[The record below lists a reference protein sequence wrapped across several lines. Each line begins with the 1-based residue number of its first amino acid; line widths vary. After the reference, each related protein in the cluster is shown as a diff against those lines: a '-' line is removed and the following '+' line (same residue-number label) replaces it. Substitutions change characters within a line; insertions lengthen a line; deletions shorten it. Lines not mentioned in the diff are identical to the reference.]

1 MNNNVYKGDVQPNH
15 KEYSVW
21 VDNKGSIKAFDGNAW
36 KASGIPIV
44 EELDPTATIGSVVC
58 YKQTVTVDK
67 EVATIN
73 KTGSVR
79 DLNYQIIDP
88 STNPNEY
95 FNTKGDVITKINF
108 LTPDV
113 ENIHSKF
120 KNDVGCAI
128 AMYDG
133 SMPFI
138 ISVYWNMEDQV
149 FVTGYSAPNQTCPLI
164 YNNQVDQEGMKILED
179 RFNTG
184 KIYYCGVFYAPNH
197 PLTIEECFDFFDY
210 FITVDTTEEIK
221 TTEEISKVIPHIKQE
236 YGWESLEVTDKDFNN
251 DFNFDF
257 D

>member
-21 VDNKGSIKAFDGNAW
+21 VDNKGIIKAFDGNAW

-44 EELDPTATIGSVVC
+44 EELDPTAPIGSVVC
-58 YKQTVTVDK
+58 YKQNIKIDKVETV
-67 EVATIN
+67 N
-73 KTGSVR
+73 KDHSIR
-79 DLNYQIIDP
+79 DLNYQIINPAESIDKYVN
-88 STNPNEY
+88 TN
-95 FNTKGDVITKINF
+95 GDVITKINF

-120 KNDVGCAI
+120 KNEVPYSI
-128 AMYDG
+128 LMYDG
-133 SMPFI
+133 FMPFMI
-138 ISVYWNMEDQV
+138 FVHWNMEDQV
-149 FVTGYSAPNQTCPLI
+149 FVTQYSAPNQTCTLI
-164 YNNQVDQEGMKILED
+164 YNNQVDQEGMKILEN

-184 KIYYCGVFYAPNH
+184 KIYYCGIVHAPNN

-221 TTEEISKVIPHIKQE
+221 TTEDVVKVIPFIKQE
-236 YGWESLEVTDKDFNN
+236 NNWESLCVANSDFNN